1 MGYVCCHKVI
11 LDRSCSHV
19 LTQDLCVAY
28 PARAHPGGEA
38 ILQKFHNK
46 DATLA
51 FQKAHHS
58 DAAVAMLQD
67 FAIADNLD
75 TVLDKNRGDPAMTS
89 SQVHDSGRPQTAVRS
104 ALSVKTGKPRWRV
117 KLFTKED
124 PFGVH
129 KYLGVFVLLH
139 FAFRF
144 YQMLFTDP
152 SAGLGTRLGRG
163 PSWIALACLL
173 PHGLLS
179 LSSLIFHTVPRHRVV
194 GKPMIWQ
201 EYRVHN
207 IAFGL
212 RSVVTAAA
220 CSLAVRSGNT
230 PSVRRWAVRI
240 SGATCILALIAADIG
255 TRMLRSSHQE
265 STTATTPYW
274 EGCSVSTQKKF
285 KSFYAYCQFLATV
298 GCLMVS
304 NPAIPLAI
312 LLPIQIASL
321 LLTLVRKNLLS
332 TRGFHL
338 CYTASLIVPYIVAFR
353 SSICSRSLDFVYLFA
368 LGGILYQLRRR
379 GVNKYALWLPVIL
392 ARVTVGDRYVSYAG
406 W

>member
-1 MGYVCCHKVI
+1 M
-11 LDRSCSHV
+11 
-19 LTQDLCVAY
+19 
-28 PARAHPGGEA
+28 
-38 ILQKFHNK
+38 
-46 DATLA
+46 
-51 FQKAHHS
+51 
-58 DAAVAMLQD
+58 AMLRD
-67 FAIADNLD
+67 FAIQDLYPGLEVARN
-75 TVLDKNRGDPAMTS
+75 DPNDS
-89 SQVHDSGRPQTAVRS
+89 SAIVQARRSGQTQEVIRS
-104 ALSVKTGKPRWRV
+104 SSPLRKPRWKV

-124 PFGVH
+124 PIGVH

-139 FAFRF
+139 FIFRF
-144 YQMLFTDP
+144 YQMLFADP

-163 PSWIALACLL
+163 PSWIPLACLV

-230 PSVRRWAVRI
+230 PKVRRWAVGM
-240 SGATCILALIAADIG
+240 SGATCILAMIAADIG
-255 TRMLRSSHQE
+255 TKMLRSSHEE
-265 STTATTPYW
+265 STTSTTPYW
-274 EGCSVSTQKKF
+274 EGCSVATQKKF

-338 CYTASLIVPYIVAFR
+338 CYTATLIVPYIVAFR
-353 SSICSRSLDFVYLFA
+353 SSICSCSLDFVYLFA
-368 LGGILYQLRRR
+368 LGGILYQLRRH

-392 ARVTVGDRYVSYAG
+392 ARVTVGDQYVTYAG

>member
-1 MGYVCCHKVI
+1 
-11 LDRSCSHV
+11 
-19 LTQDLCVAY
+19 
-28 PARAHPGGEA
+28 
-38 ILQKFHNK
+38 
-46 DATLA
+46 
-51 FQKAHHS
+51 
-58 DAAVAMLQD
+58 MLHD
-67 FAIADNLD
+67 FAIAENMDTGTALD
-75 TVLDKNRGDPAMTS
+75 MNHGDPALTS
-89 SQVHDSGRPQTAVRS
+89 LQVQDSRWPRTALRS
-104 ALSVKTGKPRWRV
+104 TLSIKTGNPRWRV

-124 PFGVH
+124 PIGVH
-129 KYLGVFVLLH
+129 KYLGAFVLLH
-139 FAFRF
+139 FVFRF

-152 SAGLGTRLGRG
+152 SAGLGTRRGRG

-220 CSLAVRSGNT
+220 CSLAVRCGNT
-230 PSVRRWAVRI
+230 AKLRRWAVRI
-240 SGATCILALIAADIG
+240 SGATCILAMVAADIG
-255 TRMLRSSHQE
+255 TKMLRSSHEE

-274 EGCSVSTQKKF
+274 EGCSVATQKKF
-285 KSFYAYCQFLATV
+285 KSFYAYCQFLATI

-304 NPAIPLAI
+304 NPAIPLAV

-338 CYTASLIVPYIVAFR
+338 CYTATLIVPYIVAFR
-353 SSICSRSLDFVYLFA
+353 SSIFSGSLDFVYLLS
-368 LGGILYQLRRR
+368 LGGILYQLRRH

-392 ARVTVGDRYVSYAG
+392 ARVTVGDQYVTYAG